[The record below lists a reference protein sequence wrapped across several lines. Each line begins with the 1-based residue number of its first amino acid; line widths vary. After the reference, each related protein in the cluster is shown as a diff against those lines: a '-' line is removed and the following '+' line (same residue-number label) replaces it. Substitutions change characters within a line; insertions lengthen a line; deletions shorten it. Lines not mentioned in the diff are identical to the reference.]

1 MDEEI
6 KYSIIEDSKS
16 IILKIVSEGK
26 KESLYCI
33 DKKYLGMIIQIKK

>member
-26 KESLYCI
+26 KEALYCI
-33 DKKYLGMIIQIKK
+33 DEKS

>member
-26 KESLYCI
+26 KSLYTVLTKNI
-33 DKKYLGMIIQIKK
+33 